1 MRSELDTSRPLVVFA
16 DHGFRL
22 AEDGRAFVHGGNS
35 TLERL
40 VPVIRFARA

>member
-1 MRSELDTSRPLVVFA
+1 VVIFG

-22 AEDGRAFVHGGNS
+22 APDGRGFVHGGGS

-40 VPVIRFARA
+40 VPVLNLLPLP

>member
-1 MRSELDTSRPLVVFA
+1 VATRLDPSRPVLVFG

-22 AEDGRAFVHGGNS
+22 AADGRGFEHGGTS

-40 VPVIRFARA
+40 TLMLRLG